1 MQNRSFHS
9 FIILENTSSSIQN
22 LNKNQVCCTIEIGKE
37 ELNMEF
43 KENLRY
49 LRRLNQMS
57 QDDLANQ
64 LGYKSF
70 TTVQKWE
77 DGTAFPRVTTLQK
90 IADIFDVDVDHL
102 LNLNIRTEQVAVPIL
117 GEVKAGYD
125 MYANED
131 IYGYEYCNN
140 SEYGPGEYFYLKVKG
155 DSMID
160 LRIGEGD
167 IVYVHKQDYL
177 NDKDIGVFL
186 LDNNEVTIKRASF
199 DKDKVTL
206 KAANPAYPDRT
217 FAPDEVKILGKVLH
231 NKVLF

>member
-1 MQNRSFHS
+1 
-9 FIILENTSSSIQN
+9 
-22 LNKNQVCCTIEIGKE
+22 
-37 ELNMEF
+37 MEF
-43 KENLRY
+43 KDNLRY
-49 LRRLNQMS
+49 LRKTNHMS
-57 QDDLANQ
+57 QDELADK

-70 TTVQKWE
+70 TSVQKWE
-77 DGTAFPRVTTLQK
+77 DGTAFPRVSTLNK
-90 IADIFDVDVDHL
+90 IAEIFDVDVDHL
-102 LNLNIRTEQVAVPIL
+102 LNLNIRTSQVAVPIL

-160 LRIGEGD
+160 MRIGEGD
-167 IVYVHKQDYL
+167 IVYVRKQNYL
-177 NDKDIGVFL
+177 DDKDIGVFL
-186 LDNNEVTIKRASF
+186 LDNNEVTIKKASF
-199 DKDKVTL
+199 NEDSITL
-206 KAANPAYPDRT
+206 KAANPAYPDRS

>member
-1 MQNRSFHS
+1 
-9 FIILENTSSSIQN
+9 
-22 LNKNQVCCTIEIGKE
+22 
-37 ELNMEF
+37 MEF
-43 KENLRY
+43 KDNLRY
-49 LRRLNQMS
+49 LRHSNKMS
-57 QDDLANQ
+57 QDELADK

-77 DGTAFPRVTTLQK
+77 DGSSFPRVSTLNK
-90 IADIFDVDVDHL
+90 IAQIFDVDIDHL
-102 LNLNIRTEQVAVPIL
+102 LNLNIRSQQTAVPIL

-140 SEYGPGEYFYLKVKG
+140 DEYGPGEYFYLKVKG

-167 IVYVHKQDYL
+167 IVFVRKQDYL
-177 NDKDIGVFL
+177 EDKDIGVFL
-186 LDNNEVTIKRASF
+186 LDNNEVTIKRISIG
-199 DKDKVTL
+199 DHVLTL
-206 KAANPAYPDRT
+206 KAANPAYPDRI
-217 FAPDEVKILGKVLH
+217 FQPDQVRILGKVLH

>member
-1 MQNRSFHS
+1 
-9 FIILENTSSSIQN
+9 
-22 LNKNQVCCTIEIGKE
+22 
-37 ELNMEF
+37 MEF
-43 KENLRY
+43 KDNLRY
-49 LRRLNQMS
+49 LRHANKMS
-57 QDDLANQ
+57 QDELAEK

-77 DGTAFPRVTTLQK
+77 DGSSFPRVSTLDK
-90 IADIFDVDVDHL
+90 IAKIFDIDVDHL
-102 LNLNIRTEQVAVPIL
+102 LNLNIRSTQVAVPIL

-177 NDKDIGVFL
+177 DDKDIGVFL
-186 LDNNEVTIKRASF
+186 LDNNEVTIKKILYG
-199 DKDKVTL
+199 DNKLTL
-206 KAANPAYPDRT
+206 KAANPAYPDRS
-217 FAPDEVKILGKVLH
+217 FAPDEVRILGKVLH